1 MHKIERYCKPKE
13 TRELNDITLTMSMY
27 DWRSASERFAC
38 DMDFNGVSMNH
49 SRLRQKSRV
58 L

>member
-38 DMDFNGVSMNH
+38 DMILTGF
-49 SRLRQKSRV
+49 Q
-58 L
+58 